1 MEVTEI
7 NLEVNKGFLND
18 YVNGHKISEHFF
30 DYTYTDDQKYKSRVD
45 HILTRT
51 YQRIALADYFS
62 SVHESLPYAK
72 EANVQIEKLRQP
84 ESVVV
89 VGGQQAGLLTGP
101 LYTVYKAMS
110 IISLAK
116 QQEEELGIP
125 VVPIFWI
132 AGEDHD
138 LDEIR
143 YVYIEKQA
151 SWKKHMYNDTPSVA
165 SASCIQINKKEM
177 DKWLNGVFASFPETA
192 HTNSIIAKTTDL
204 LQKSETITDFFKQM
218 MNWFFGKE
226 GLLLLD
232 AHDPAIRKLEQ
243 NYFQLLIEN
252 IEDVQFA
259 QQEGARA
266 FSDAGY
272 GDPIVTDK
280 ENGHLFLEVEGER
293 RRLDFQDHHFMI
305 RGTDLTFT
313 KQELVELLKAFPNRF
328 SNNVVTRPLM
338 QEWLLPVLSFVSGP
352 GELLYWAT
360 LKKVFQHFNVLVPP
374 VVPRAQL
381 TFVPVSVKKWL
392 DENEYDI
399 LPFIQG
405 KTTELQESWLQDVT
419 QFPVQEVINRV
430 RTQITDDHLPLRQLA
445 QEMDPTLAEL
455 SKKNLAIL
463 KNQIDFME
471 RKMNFFVRQSHEH
484 TLSKFHETGRWLA
497 PFNRPQE
504 RIIHP
509 ILLMNVIGED
519 GLQRLLSKEMSLN
532 DTHKIVYL

>member
-7 NLEVNKGFLND
+7 NLEANKGFFND
-18 YVNGHKISEHFF
+18 YVSGHKVSEHFF
-30 DYTYTDDQKYKSRVD
+30 DYTYTDEQKYKSRMD

-51 YQRIALADYFS
+51 YQRSALADYFS
-62 SVHESLPYAK
+62 DVHLSLPHTK
-72 EANVQIEKLRQP
+72 EANIQIEKLRRP

-110 IISLAK
+110 IVSLAK

-143 YVYIEKQA
+143 YVYIEKNA

-165 SASCIQINKKEM
+165 SASCIQLNKKEM
-177 DKWLNGVFASFPETA
+177 NKWLNGVFSSLPETA
-192 HTNSIIAKTTDL
+192 HTKSIIAKITDL
-204 LQKSETITDFFKQM
+204 LEKSVTITDFFKQM

-243 NYFQLLIEN
+243 NYFQLLIED
-252 IEDVQFA
+252 IEEVQFA
-259 QQEGARA
+259 QQQGAKA
-266 FSDAGY
+266 FSVAGY
-272 GDPIVTDK
+272 GEPIVTDE
-280 ENGHLFLEVEGER
+280 ENAHLFLEVDGER
-293 RRLDFQDHHFMI
+293 RRLDFQDPYFRV
-305 RGTDLTFT
+305 RGTNQTWT
-313 KQELVELLKAFPNRF
+313 KEQLIELLKESPHQF

-338 QEWLLPVLSFVSGP
+338 QEWLLPVLSFVAGP

-360 LKKVFQHFNVLVPP
+360 LKPVFNHFNVKIPP
-374 VVPRAQL
+374 VVPRVQL
-381 TFVPVSVKKWL
+381 TFVPVFVNKWL
-392 DENEYDI
+392 EEKEYNI
-399 LPFIQG
+399 SPFLKGESREIQ
-405 KTTELQESWLQDVT
+405 EAWLQEVKHY
-419 QFPVQEVINRV
+419 PIEEVIHKV
-430 RTQITDDHLPLRQLA
+430 RTQIEEDHTPLRQLA
-445 QEMDPTLAEL
+445 KEMNPTLAEL
-455 SKKNLAIL
+455 SEKNLAIL
-463 KNQIDFME
+463 KSQIDFME
-471 RKMNFFVRQSHEH
+471 RKMDFFIRQSHEQ
-484 TLSKFHETGRWLA
+484 TLSKFTETGRWLA

-504 RIIHP
+504 RVIHP

-532 DTHKIVYL
+532 HTHKIVYL